1 MRKEI
6 KKDGIEVYD
15 FTKRNNI
22 ERVNLLII
30 FLSSLLIIFL
40 GIIKNMNNKKIK
52 KQFWV
57 NEDFNNYFI
66 ALSKKLGISQ
76 SKLFQQKIIDI
87 DILTINNKFS
97 ANYEI
102 IRLVKNM
109 TNNLNQ
115 IAHYANTYKQLDNK
129 ILEEIEK
136 VRLQQKEIKTS
147 NYRRIKKMIITLFP
161 HKGPSKSAVNYCL
174 SDYDHNKNIREVKPK
189 Y

>member
-1 MRKEI
+1 
-6 KKDGIEVYD
+6 
-15 FTKRNNI
+15 
-22 ERVNLLII
+22 
-30 FLSSLLIIFL
+30 
-40 GIIKNMNNKKIK
+40 MNNKKIK

-136 VRLQQKEIKTS
+136 VRLQQKEIKQA
-147 NYRRIKKMIITLFP
+147 IIEGLKK
-161 HKGPSKSAVNYCL
+161 
-174 SDYDHNKNIREVKPK
+174 
-189 Y
+189 